1 MDVGNLL
8 KSLSPETQI
17 VLVVCVF
24 ALAVVLLMMVFLII
38 SSRGKTRNLSET
50 VRELGRLHDCR
61 PSEFT
66 PRLRNSDNDEDDN
79 DET

>member
-50 VRELGRLHDCR
+50 VSELGRLSDR
-61 PSEFT
+61 RTSEFT
-66 PRLRNSDNDEDDN
+66 PRLRNPDNDEDDN
-79 DET
+79 DEI